1 LVDNRFIRDTS
12 HSRNRTS
19 KLSDAER
26 GRQCPGV
33 AEPPDEAKPEHAP
46 RGIEAR
52 SAAAYLD
59 AALDCVIMAD
69 SSGRVVEFNPA
80 AERTFG
86 YRREEALGQTM
97 AELIVPAGLR
107 DSHSRAFARFVETGE
122 GRLLGRRLELTGMR
136 ADGSEFPVE
145 LSLSRVQG
153 EPLLICGALRDI
165 SERKEASDALR
176 LLVEEQDALRRVATL
191 VAREPKPSDVFSAVA
206 TEAAKI
212 LHSPLVSMVRY
223 EDDATAT
230 VIASLDEANF
240 PVDSNWPAEG
250 PTIIASVL
258 KTGRAARVDD
268 YADIPGL
275 IGEQVRKAGI
285 HSAVGAPITVDRQ
298 TWGALI
304 AVAPG
309 TEALPED
316 TEVRLGRFTELVA
329 VAIAKTQARDEA
341 RRLGGEQGALRRVAT
356 LVAGGATPTDVFAAV
371 GKEVAEL
378 FGVPAISMVR
388 FEPAGDGST
397 IQVGAW
403 GPANPHPI
411 GIWNPPHPGVI
422 QLVWETGQPAR
433 IDAYSDI
440 AGPIA
445 KGLLSAGL
453 RSAIGAPIVVDGN
466 IWGGVA
472 ALSTSPEPLPEGA
485 EARLGSFTELVG
497 TAIANAQARD
507 DLRLLADE
515 QAALRRVATLV
526 ARGADP
532 RAVFDAVCEETGRV
546 IGASS
551 VNLAH
556 FTPDGYNVTVAGWSV
571 RDTHV
576 PTGTRLPLEGET
588 INVVV
593 RRTGAPA
600 RLDSYAK
607 ATGELAALIRRRGV
621 QSEVGAPVIVEGEI
635 WGALIAGWDMSE
647 RSPEGT
653 EFRLASFAELIAT
666 AISNAAG
673 RSELIASRARI
684 VTTADETRRRIER
697 DLHDGTQQQLISL
710 GFDLQSV
717 KSMLPE
723 DLPGPQSELDRVRDR
738 LLAVIADVREISRG
752 LHPALLSQAGL
763 GPALTALA
771 RRSPIPAEL
780 HLGIDHRLP
789 DPIEIAAYYVV
800 SEALANAAK
809 HAKASGVDI
818 AVESD
823 DVLRVVVSD
832 DGQGGARARDG
843 SGLVGLIDRVEALGG
858 RFVLNSPRGGGTTI
872 SIELP
877 LPN

>member
-12 HSRNRTS
+12 HSPNRTS

-26 GRQCPGV
+26 GRQRPAV
-33 AEPPDEAKPEHAP
+33 AEPPHEAKREQAP

-86 YRREEALGQTM
+86 YRREEALGRTM

-122 GRLLGRRLELTGMR
+122 GRLLGRRLELIGMR

-191 VAREPKPSDVFSAVA
+191 VAREPTPSEVFSAVA

-212 LHSPLVSMVRY
+212 LDSPLVSMVRY
-223 EDDATAT
+223 EGDGSAT
-230 VIASLDEANF
+230 VIASLDQVNF
-240 PVDSNWPAEG
+240 PVDSSWRAEG

-258 KTGRAARVDD
+258 ETGRAARVDD
-268 YADIPGL
+268 YANIPGL
-275 IGEQVRKAGI
+275 IAERVRNAGI
-285 HSAVGAPITVDRQ
+285 HSAVGAPITVEGK
-298 TWGALI
+298 TWGAMI
-304 AVAPG
+304 AVAAG
-309 TEALPED
+309 TEPLPDD

-329 VAIAKTQARDEA
+329 MAMANTQARDDV
-341 RRLGGEQGALRRVAT
+341 RRLAEEQAALRRVAT
-356 LVAGGATPTDVFAAV
+356 LVAGGAKPAEVFTAV
-371 GKEVAEL
+371 AREVAEL
-378 FGVPAISMVR
+378 FTVPAISMVR
-388 FEPAGDGST
+388 FEPEGDGST
-397 IQVGAW
+397 IQIGAW
-403 GPANPHPI
+403 GPENPHPV
-411 GIWNPPHPGVI
+411 GTWNPPHPGVI
-422 QLVWETGQPAR
+422 QLVWETGRPSR
-433 IDAYSDI
+433 IEAYADL
-440 AGPIA
+440 AGSVA
-445 KGLLSAGL
+445 EALTTSGV
-453 RSAIGAPIVVDGN
+453 RSSIGAPIVVDGR
-466 IWGGVA
+466 IWGGIA
-472 ALSTSPEPLPEGA
+472 ALSTSLEPLPEGA
-485 EARLGSFTELVG
+485 EARLTSFTELVA

-515 QAALRRVATLV
+515 QAALRKVATLV
-526 ARGADP
+526 ARGAEP

-556 FTPDGYNVTVAGWSV
+556 FTPDAFNVTVAGWSL

-588 INVVV
+588 INEVV

-600 RLDSYAK
+600 RFDSYAD
-607 ATGELAALIRRRGV
+607 ATGDLAAVIRRGGIR
-621 QSEVGAPVIVEGEI
+621 SEVGAPVIVEGAV
-635 WGALIAGWDMSE
+635 WGALIAGWDTSE

-653 EFRLASFAELIAT
+653 EFRLASFAELVAT
-666 AISNAAG
+666 AISNAAS

-684 VTTADETRRRIER
+684 VTTADETRRRLER

-710 GFDLQSV
+710 GFDLQTV
-717 KSMLPE
+717 KSMLPD
-723 DLPGPQSELDRVRDR
+723 DLSGPQFELDRIRDR
-738 LLAVIADVREISRG
+738 LAAVVADVREISRG

-780 HLGIDHRLP
+780 HLGIDQRLP

-800 SEALANAAK
+800 SEALTNAAK
-809 HAKASGVDI
+809 HAKASGVEI
-818 AVESD
+818 AVESE

-843 SGLVGLIDRVEALGG
+843 SGIVGLIDRVEALGG